1 MAIHNVKDFTFS
13 AEAEKSLIPAWKD
26 YVTNYRALNFSTKK
40 PYSQA
45 KTLEEKEMIVNAAI
59 AKEVDKLA
67 GVNTSVVDK
76 AAYAT
81 NPVYRWANNAVINK
95 LVDTVVPDILTE
107 DFLNVAEVV
116 QIGYGDSAEFDIK
129 SSDLF
134 YVSKTGNSRRHVEAQ
149 RQFTGHTSIPV
160 SNHVITTETDMYRV
174 LAGKE
179 SPAEYAM
186 KVVLSIEAE
195 IAKDIMAAITSSF
208 TTLTANFKE
217 NSYDEKAFQ
226 KLATRVTAANG
237 GARAVAM
244 GTDLALS
251 TVLPSNEYLKM
262 GLGEDYTKV
271 GYLPV
276 FKKVPLIGLS
286 QKIDWTS
293 EDYDFALPDNM
304 IYFISPGAPKL
315 VKIVIEGGSLTFSDD
330 FASNGNLTQV
340 SSLHK
345 RFGVGIV
352 TAAKYGI
359 MKVSL

>member
-1 MAIHNVKDFTFS
+1 MARKQLLTFS
-13 AEAEKSLIPAWKD
+13 ADAEKNLIPAWKD

-40 PYSQA
+40 QYSQS

-67 GVNTSVVDK
+67 GVDTSLINK
-76 AAYAT
+76 EAYAT
-81 NPVYRWANNAVINK
+81 NPTYLWANNAVINK
-95 LVDTVVPDILTE
+95 LVDMVIPDILTE

-186 KVVLSIEAE
+186 KVVLSIESE

-208 TTLTANFKE
+208 TTLGTKFKE

-251 TVLPSNEYLKM
+251 TVLPSDDYLKM

-276 FKKVPLIGLS
+276 FKKVPLIGIS

-293 EDYDFALPDNM
+293 EDYGFALPDDK
-304 IYFISPGAPKL
+304 IFFISPGAPKL
-315 VKIVIEGGSLTFSDD
+315 IKIVIEGGSLTFSDD

-340 SSLHK
+340 SSLHS
-345 RFGVGIV
+345 RFGVGLV
-352 TAAKYGI
+352 SNSKFAI
-359 MKVSL
+359 MKVTI

>member
-1 MAIHNVKDFTFS
+1 MNTKFLTFS
-13 AEAEKSLIPAWKD
+13 ADAEKNLIPAWKD

-40 PYSQA
+40 QYNQA

-59 AKEVDKLA
+59 TKEVDKLA
-67 GVNTSVVDK
+67 GVDTSLVNK

-81 NPVYRWANNAVINK
+81 NPTYLWANNAVINK
-95 LVDTVVPDILTE
+95 LVDMVIPDILTE

-149 RQFTGHTSIPV
+149 RQYTGHVSVPV

-195 IAKDIMAAITSSF
+195 IAKDIMAAISSSF

-217 NSYDEKAFQ
+217 NAYDEKAFQ

-237 GARAVAM
+237 GARAVAV

-251 TVLPSNEYLKM
+251 TVLPSDDYLKM

-276 FKKVPLIGLS
+276 FKKVPLIGIS

-293 EDYDFALPDNM
+293 EDYDFALPNNL
-304 IYFISPGAPKL
+304 IYFISPGSQKL
-315 VKIVIEGGSLTFSDD
+315 IKIVIEGGSLSFSEDHS
-330 FASNGNLTQV
+330 SNGNLSQV
-340 SSLHK
+340 SSLH
-345 RFGVGIV
+345 
-352 TAAKYGI
+352 
-359 MKVSL
+359 

>member
-1 MAIHNVKDFTFS
+1 MARKQLLTFS
-13 AEAEKSLIPAWKD
+13 ADAEKNLIPAWKD

-40 PYSQA
+40 QYSQS

-67 GVNTSVVDK
+67 GVDTSLINK
-76 AAYAT
+76 EAYAT
-81 NPVYRWANNAVINK
+81 NPTYLWANNAVINK
-95 LVDTVVPDILTE
+95 LVDMVIPDILTE

-208 TTLTANFKE
+208 ASLTANFKE

-251 TVLPSNEYLKM
+251 TVLPSDDYLKM

-293 EDYDFALPDNM
+293 DDYKFALPDDM
-304 IYFISPGAPKL
+304 IYFISPGAQKL

-340 SSLHK
+340 SSLHS
-345 RFGVGIV
+345 RFGVGLV
-352 TAAKYGI
+352 SNSKFGI
-359 MKVSL
+359 MKVTL

>member
-1 MAIHNVKDFTFS
+1 MARKQLLTFS
-13 AEAEKSLIPAWKD
+13 ADAEKNLIPAWKD

-40 PYSQA
+40 QYSQS

-59 AKEVDKLA
+59 VKEVDKLA
-67 GVNTSVVDK
+67 GVDTSLINK
-76 AAYAT
+76 EAYAT
-81 NPVYRWANNAVINK
+81 NPTYLWANNAVINK
-95 LVDTVVPDILTE
+95 LVDMVIPDILSE
-107 DFLNVAEVV
+107 DLLNVAEVV

-208 TTLTANFKE
+208 STLTAHFKE
-217 NSYDEKAFQ
+217 SAYDEKAFQ

-276 FKKVPLIGLS
+276 FKKVPLIGIS

-293 EDYDFALPDNM
+293 EDYGFALPDDY

-315 VKIVIEGGSLTFSDD
+315 VKIVIEGGSLSFSDD
-330 FASNGNLTQV
+330 YASNGNLTQV

-345 RFGVGIV
+345 RFGVGLV
-352 TAAKYGI
+352 TNSKFAI
-359 MKVSL
+359 MKVTI

>member
-1 MAIHNVKDFTFS
+1 MARKQLLTFS
-13 AEAEKSLIPAWKD
+13 ADAEKNLIPAWKD

-40 PYSQA
+40 QYSQS

-59 AKEVDKLA
+59 TKEVDKLA
-67 GVNTSVVDK
+67 GVDTSLINK
-76 AAYAT
+76 EAYAT
-81 NPVYRWANNAVINK
+81 NPTYLWANNAVINK
-95 LVDTVVPDILTE
+95 LVDMVIPDILTE

-195 IAKDIMAAITSSF
+195 IAKDIMTAITSSF

-251 TVLPSNEYLKM
+251 TVLPSDDYLKM

-293 EDYDFALPDNM
+293 DDYKFALPDDM
-304 IYFISPGAPKL
+304 IYFISPGAQKL

-345 RFGVGIV
+345 RFGVGLV
-352 TAAKYGI
+352 TGSKFAI
-359 MKVSL
+359 MKVTI

>member
-1 MAIHNVKDFTFS
+1 MARKQLLTFS
-13 AEAEKSLIPAWKD
+13 ADAEKNLIPAWKD

-40 PYSQA
+40 QYSQS

-67 GVNTSVVDK
+67 GVDTSLINK
-76 AAYAT
+76 EAYAT
-81 NPVYRWANNAVINK
+81 NPTYLWANNAVINK
-95 LVDTVVPDILTE
+95 LVDMVIPDILTE

-208 TTLTANFKE
+208 TTLGTKFKE

-271 GYLPV
+271 G
-276 FKKVPLIGLS
+276 
-286 QKIDWTS
+286 
-293 EDYDFALPDNM
+293 
-304 IYFISPGAPKL
+304 
-315 VKIVIEGGSLTFSDD
+315 
-330 FASNGNLTQV
+330 
-340 SSLHK
+340 
-345 RFGVGIV
+345 
-352 TAAKYGI
+352 
-359 MKVSL
+359 

>member
-1 MAIHNVKDFTFS
+1 MARKQLLTFS
-13 AEAEKSLIPAWKD
+13 ADAEKNLIPAWKD

-40 PYSQA
+40 QYSQS

-67 GVNTSVVDK
+67 GVDTSLINK
-76 AAYAT
+76 EAYAT
-81 NPVYRWANNAVINK
+81 NPTYLWANNAVINK
-95 LVDTVVPDILTE
+95 LVDMVIPDILTE

-195 IAKDIMAAITSSF
+195 IAKDIMTAITSSF
-208 TTLTANFKE
+208 STLTANFKE

-251 TVLPSNEYLKM
+251 TVLPSDDYLKM

-293 EDYDFALPDNM
+293 DDYKFALPDDM
-304 IYFISPGAPKL
+304 IYFISPGAQKL

-345 RFGVGIV
+345 RFGVGLV
-352 TAAKYGI
+352 TGSKFAI
-359 MKVSL
+359 MKVTI

>member
-1 MAIHNVKDFTFS
+1 MARKQLLTFS
-13 AEAEKSLIPAWKD
+13 ADAEKNLIPAWKD

-40 PYSQA
+40 QYSQS

-67 GVNTSVVDK
+67 GVDTSLINK
-76 AAYAT
+76 EAYAT
-81 NPVYRWANNAVINK
+81 NPTYLWANNAVINK
-95 LVDTVVPDILTE
+95 LVDMVIPDILTE

-208 TTLTANFKE
+208 TTLNTNLKE
-217 NSYDEKAFQ
+217 NSYDEKQFQ
-226 KLATRVTAANG
+226 KLAARVTALNG

-251 TVLPSNEYLKM
+251 TVLPSDDYLKM

-293 EDYDFALPDNM
+293 DDYKFALPDDM
-304 IYFISPGAPKL
+304 IYFISPGAQKL

-340 SSLHK
+340 SSLHS
-345 RFGVGIV
+345 RFGVAVV
-352 TAAKYGI
+352 TGAKYGI
-359 MKVSL
+359 MKVTI

>member
-1 MAIHNVKDFTFS
+1 MARKQLLTFS
-13 AEAEKSLIPAWKD
+13 ADAEKNLIPAWKD

-40 PYSQA
+40 QYSQS

-59 AKEVDKLA
+59 TKEVDKLA
-67 GVNTSVVDK
+67 GVDTSLINK
-76 AAYAT
+76 EAYAT
-81 NPVYRWANNAVINK
+81 NPTYLWANNAVINK
-95 LVDTVVPDILTE
+95 LVDMVIPDILTE

-208 TTLTANFKE
+208 STLTANFKE

-251 TVLPSNEYLKM
+251 TVLPSDDYLKM

-293 EDYDFALPDNM
+293 DDYKFALPDDM
-304 IYFISPGAPKL
+304 IYFISPGAQKL

-345 RFGVGIV
+345 RFGVGLV
-352 TAAKYGI
+352 TGSKFAI
-359 MKVSL
+359 MKVTI

>member
-1 MAIHNVKDFTFS
+1 MNTKFLTFS
-13 AEAEKSLIPAWKD
+13 ADAEKNLIPAWKD

-40 PYSQA
+40 QYNQA

-59 AKEVDKLA
+59 TKEVDKLA
-67 GVNTSVVDK
+67 GVDTSLVNK

-81 NPVYRWANNAVINK
+81 NPTYLWANNAVINK
-95 LVDTVVPDILTE
+95 LVDMVIPDILTE

-149 RQFTGHTSIPV
+149 RQYTGHVSVPV

-195 IAKDIMAAITSSF
+195 IAKDIMAAISSSF

-217 NSYDEKAFQ
+217 NAYDEKAFQ

-237 GARAVAM
+237 GARAVAV

-251 TVLPSNEYLKM
+251 TVLPSDDYLKM

-276 FKKVPLIGLS
+276 FKKVPLIGIS

-293 EDYDFALPDNM
+293 EDYDFALPNNL
-304 IYFISPGAPKL
+304 IYFISPGSQKL
-315 VKIVIEGGSLTFSDD
+315 IKIVIEGGSLSFSEDHS
-330 FASNGNLTQV
+330 SNGNLSQV
-340 SSLHK
+340 SSLHS
-345 RFGVGIV
+345 RFGVALVSNAKHAIMQV
-352 TAAKYGI
+352 TI
-359 MKVSL
+359 

>member
-1 MAIHNVKDFTFS
+1 MARKQLLTFS
-13 AEAEKSLIPAWKD
+13 ADAEKNLIPAWKD

-40 PYSQA
+40 QYSQS

-67 GVNTSVVDK
+67 GVDTSLINK
-76 AAYAT
+76 EAYAT
-81 NPVYRWANNAVINK
+81 NPTYLWANNAVINK
-95 LVDTVVPDILTE
+95 LVDMVIPDILTE

-208 TTLTANFKE
+208 DALTANFKE
-217 NSYDEKAFQ
+217 NSYDEKQFQ

-251 TVLPSNEYLKM
+251 TVLPSDDYLKM

-293 EDYDFALPDNM
+293 EDYKFALPDNM
-304 IYFISPGAPKL
+304 IYFISPGAQKL

-345 RFGVGIV
+345 RFGVGLV
-352 TAAKYGI
+352 SNSKFAI
-359 MKVSL
+359 MKVTI